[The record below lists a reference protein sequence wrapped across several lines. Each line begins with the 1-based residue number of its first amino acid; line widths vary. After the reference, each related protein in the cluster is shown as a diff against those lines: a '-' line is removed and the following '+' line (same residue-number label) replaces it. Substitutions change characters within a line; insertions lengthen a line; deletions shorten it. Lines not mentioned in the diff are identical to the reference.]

1 MSSILT
7 NNGAMVALQTL
18 NSVNKNLGMTQS
30 EISTGKSVANAK
42 DNSAIWAISKTMESD
57 VAGFKAIQSS
67 LNLGEST
74 VSVARATAE
83 DVTDNLKAIKKEIV
97 GMQDGTVSREDLA
110 ERVKS
115 LAAQIS
121 SNVEAAQ
128 VNGVNLVNNSITGTS
143 VDTTG
148 DGTGDAAGINVISSL
163 DRSATGVTASKI
175 GVAAINL
182 KTDALSGMKADGTTP
197 MTLKDIVDLDF
208 AASADPDADAADALS
223 AIEGMIAQATKA
235 GASFGSV
242 QSRIGMQNDFV
253 GKLSDALT
261 SGIGSLVDANLEES
275 SARLQALQVQ
285 QQLATQSLSIANQAP
300 QSILSLF
307 R

>member
-18 NSVNKNLGMTQS
+18 QSINKNLGATQGQ
-30 EISTGKSVANAK
+30 ISTGKAVANAK
-42 DNSAIWAISKTMESD
+42 DNSAVWAISKVMESD

-74 VSVARATAE
+74 VSVARSTAE
-83 DVTDNLKAIKKEIV
+83 NVTDSLKAIKTEIV
-97 GMQDGTVSREDLA
+97 GMQDGTISREKLA

-115 LAAQIS
+115 LVAQIG
-121 SNVEAAQ
+121 SNVDSAQ
-128 VNGVNLVNNSITGTS
+128 VNGVNLVNDSAA
-143 VDTTG
+143 VTTP
-148 DGTGDAAGINVISSL
+148 AVAGPPAIPAVKGISVISSL

-175 GVAAINL
+175 GVTAINL
-182 KTDALSGMKADGTTP
+182 KTDALTGFAADGTTAI
-197 MTLKDIVDLDF
+197 TLDNLAFGTDAEV
-208 AASADPDADAADALS
+208 ADSLS
-223 AIEGMIAQATKA
+223 AIEGMINQSTTAA
-235 GASFGSV
+235 ASFGSV
-242 QSRIGMQNDFV
+242 QSRISMQNDFV

-261 SGIGSLVDANLEES
+261 SGIGSLVDANMEEA